1 MHPFSRRFPAAE
13 VSQGTLLAAAMP
25 GWPGSFRASDAV
37 IHLAGRA
44 HVMRETVANPLD
56 EFRRVNVG
64 GTETLASI
72 AAQQGVRRF
81 IYMSSIKVNGEATN
95 GHPFCA
101 DDPPGYSDPYGQSK
115 WEAEERLRQIATGTT
130 MQWVVVRPP
139 LVYGPGVRGN
149 FLALLRSV
157 FRRLPL
163 PLGSLHNRRSLVS
176 VFNLSDF
183 VCLLLDHP
191 AAANSR
197 FLVSDQHD
205 ISTPDLLRH
214 IAAALHCPSRILPC
228 PEMALHMAARFSA
241 GDRRIQRLCSSLVV
255 DTQKAKNA
263 LHWSAPTTLYW
274 GLSRTADWFL
284 NLVHEIEGTGF
295 RLSSC
300 ALVARISR
308 ERPDRR
314 CGVFWCPG
322 TSDSLMLCWHACS
335 CRSPCRCSSS
345 CRFLSVPRPGGR
357 HFIGQTV

>member
-1 MHPFSRRFPAAE
+1 MILKRVVVTGANGFIGQHLCRRLVESGQE
-13 VSQGTLLAAAMP
+13 VTACIREEADASVLTAIPGPLKILRIPSLAAAADLVP
-25 GWPGSFRASDAV
+25 VLSSVEVV

-44 HVMRETVANPLD
+44 HVMREAALNPLD
-56 EFRRVNVG
+56 EFRKVNVG

-72 AAQQGVRRF
+72 AAQQGVKRF

-95 GHPFCA
+95 GHPFRA

-115 WEAEERLRQIATGTT
+115 WEAEERLRQIAAGTK

-149 FLALLRSV
+149 FLTLLRSV

-183 VCLLLDHP
+183 VCLVLDHP

-205 ISTPDLLRH
+205 LSTPDLLRR
-214 IAAALHCPSRILPC
+214 IAEALHCPSRVLPC
-228 PEMALHMAARFSA
+228 PEVVLHMA
-241 GDRRIQRLCSSLVV
+241 GTVLGRRSVTQRLCSSLVV
-255 DTQKAKNA
+255 DTQKATDS
-263 LHWSAPTTLYW
+263 LRWSAPTTLSW

-284 NLVHEIEGTGF
+284 TMIT
-295 RLSSC
+295 R
-300 ALVARISR
+300 
-308 ERPDRR
+308 
-314 CGVFWCPG
+314 
-322 TSDSLMLCWHACS
+322 
-335 CRSPCRCSSS
+335 
-345 CRFLSVPRPGGR
+345 
-357 HFIGQTV
+357 

>member
-1 MHPFSRRFPAAE
+1 MILRRVVVTGANGFIGNHVCRQLVESGKEVTACIRVQADAA
-13 VSQGTLLAAAMP
+13 LLAAIP
-25 GWPGSFRASDAV
+25 GLLRVHRIPSVGGDIDLARVFSSADAV

-56 EFRRVNVG
+56 EFRKVNVG
-64 GTETLASI
+64 GTETLASL
-72 AAQQGVRRF
+72 AAQQGVKRF

-95 GHPFCA
+95 GHPFRA

-115 WEAEERLRQIATGTT
+115 WEAEERLRQIAAGTG
-130 MQWVVVRPP
+130 MQWVIVRPP

-149 FLALLRSV
+149 FLTLLRSV

-214 IAAALHCPSRILPC
+214 MAEALHCPSRILPC
-228 PEMALHMAARFSA
+228 PEAVLHLAATVFGRRSA
-241 GDRRIQRLCSSLVV
+241 TQRLCSSLVV
-255 DTQKAKNA
+255 DTQKAKDA
-263 LHWSAPTTLYW
+263 LRWCAPTSLSW
-274 GLSRTADWFL
+274 GLSRTAEWFL
-284 NLVHEIEGTGF
+284 NLATK
-295 RLSSC
+295 
-300 ALVARISR
+300 
-308 ERPDRR
+308 
-314 CGVFWCPG
+314 
-322 TSDSLMLCWHACS
+322 
-335 CRSPCRCSSS
+335 
-345 CRFLSVPRPGGR
+345 
-357 HFIGQTV
+357 